1 MNAFNRLILLIV
13 ALLLVAVPV
22 LLLLVNLGA
31 HPGRRRR
38 SVHQA
43 TGVRSQALGGFS
55 ASTLTTGVRVVIAV
69 VGALV
74 ALIAL
79 LLLLRELTLGRRV
92 SRSTVMDDT
101 PGRETVITANAVKT
115 LAEGAAR
122 EVGAESPSASLASDD
137 DSYIVF
143 TGIQV
148 PLSDNYTELAAR
160 ARENIQEGAGGP
172 GRARKGRRSH
182 GKRNRSL
189 VKGR

>member
-1 MNAFNRLILLIV
+1 MNVFNRLILLIL
-13 ALLLVAVPV
+13 ALLLLAVPV
-22 LLLLVNLGA
+22 VLLLTAFAVIPADLIDQYTGYRGA
-31 HPGRRRR
+31 
-38 SVHQA
+38 V
-43 TGVRSQALGGFS
+43 QALGDFS
-55 ASTLTTGVRVVIAV
+55 ASTLTTGARVVIAV

-115 LAEGAAR
+115 LAESAAR
-122 EVGAESPSASLASDD
+122 EAGAESPSASLASDD

-148 PLSDNYTELAAR
+148 PSSDNYTELAAR
-160 ARENIQEGAGGP
+160 ARENI
-172 GRARKGRRSH
+172 RRVL
-182 GKRNRSL
+182 GDQGVP
-189 VKGR
+189 VKDVEVTVRGTAL

>member
-1 MNAFNRLILLIV
+1 VNAFNRLILLIL
-13 ALLLVAVPV
+13 ALLLIVVPVV
-22 LLLLVNLGA
+22 LLLTAFAVIPADLINQYTGYRGA
-31 HPGRRRR
+31 
-38 SVHQA
+38 V
-43 TGVRSQALGGFS
+43 QALGDFS
-55 ASTLTTGVRVVIAV
+55 ASTLTTGARVVIAV

-115 LAEGAAR
+115 LAESAAR
-122 EVGAESPSASLASDD
+122 EAGAESPSASLATDD

-148 PLSDNYTELAAR
+148 PPSDNYTELAAR
-160 ARENIQEGAGGP
+160 ARENI
-172 GRARKGRRSH
+172 RRVL
-182 GKRNRSL
+182 GDQGVP
-189 VKGR
+189 VKDVEVTVRGTAI

>member
-1 MNAFNRLILLIV
+1 MNVFNRLILLV
-13 ALLLVAVPV
+13 LALLLLAVPV
-22 LLLLVNLGA
+22 VLLLTAFAVVPADVIDQYTGYRGAVQFLGD
-31 HPGRRRR
+31 
-38 SVHQA
+38 
-43 TGVRSQALGGFS
+43 FS
-55 ASTLTTGVRVVIAV
+55 ASDLTTGSRAVIAV

-115 LAEGAAR
+115 LAESAAR
-122 EVGAESPSASLASDD
+122 EAGAESPSASLASED

-148 PLSDNYTELAAR
+148 PSSDNYTELAAR
-160 ARENIQEGAGGP
+160 ARENIMRVLGDQGVP
-172 GRARKGRRSH
+172 
-182 GKRNRSL
+182 
-189 VKGR
+189 VKDVEVTVRGTAS